1 MKIAQITKNSWRAL
15 LANKSR
21 SFLTMLG
28 IIIGIAAVIVI
39 FSVGKGAESLIYS
52 QFTSIG
58 TNLIAVLP
66 GASDDNGPPASV
78 FGITITTLKN
88 KDIDSLQRILSDQ
101 IMAASGYV
109 RGQSSVVFGS
119 NSIDAPFLG
128 VSDQYVVVEDVKVKQ
143 GRFFTAAEEEGLA
156 KVAVL
161 GSQVAVELFNGRDP
175 IGKKIKIGKHNFT
188 VIGVLAD
195 RGVAGFVNQDRQ
207 VIVPL
212 STAQKIL
219 LGIDYLTLARL
230 RVKDGYD
237 LQATAE
243 QVRQVLRELHN
254 INDGEDDFSIRN
266 LEQARQVLG
275 QLTGALS
282 LFLAAIGAIALLV
295 GGVGIMNIMLAAVNE
310 RTYEIGLR
318 KAVGAR
324 RRDITLQFLLESILL
339 TLLGGVIGIVVGAIV
354 AAIAAFIAKLNGLSW
369 QFSLP
374 LLSILLS
381 VGMAFIIG
389 VAFGYYPA
397 RKAAELNPID
407 ALRYE

>member
-1 MKIAQITKNSWRAL
+1 MNITQVTKSSWRVL

-58 TNLIAVLP
+58 TNLIAILP

-88 KDIDSLQRILSDQ
+88 DDIESLKRILSDQ

-109 RGQSSVVFGS
+109 RGQSSVVFAN
-119 NSIDAPFLG
+119 NSVDAPFLG
-128 VSDQYVVVEDVKVKQ
+128 VSDEYLIVEDVKVKS

-161 GSQVAVELFNGRDP
+161 GSQVAVELFDGRDP
-175 IGKKIKIGKHNFT
+175 IGRKIKIGKHNFT
-188 VIGVLAD
+188 VIGVLAE

-254 INDGEDDFSIRN
+254 ITDGEDDFSIRN

-295 GGVGIMNIMLAAVNE
+295 GGVGVMNIMLAAVNE
-310 RTYEIGLR
+310 RIQEIGLR

-324 RRDITLQFLLESILL
+324 RRDIVLQFLLESILL
-339 TLLGGVIGIVVGAIV
+339 TLLGGIIGIIVGAIV
-354 AAIAAFIAKLNGLSW
+354 AALAALVARFNGLAW
-369 QFSLP
+369 QFTVP
-374 LLSILLS
+374 FLSIVLS
-381 VGMAFIIG
+381 VGMTFVIG
-389 VAFGYYPA
+389 IVFGYYPA